1 MLEFCNF
8 KIGHFL
14 ICALR
19 IKVKGWEGETKN
31 SHSKRLDGHSTA
43 FSTNV
48 KVNPS
53 KEGSGR
59 RMSTLVKIFDTTL
72 RDGEQSPGA
81 TMNIAEKVRIA
92 QQLEKLNVD
101 VIEAGFPASSEGDS
115 EAVKTISQVIKH
127 SEVAA
132 LSRTNLKDIDRAW
145 EAVKGAKSPRL
156 HIFVS
161 TSDIHLQH
169 QLKISKDEVIAMTTR
184 SIARAKRYSPNIE
197 FSAMD
202 ATRSDVG
209 FLSAVIEA
217 AIQAGATVINIPDTV
232 GYAIPSEF
240 GELIR
245 TLRQKVRG
253 IEKVTLSVHCH
264 NDLGLAVANS
274 LIAVQNGARQVEC
287 TINGIG
293 ERAGNASL
301 EEIVMAIRTRKDL
314 FPYHTRV
321 IPRHLFATS
330 RLVSKITGMA
340 VQPNK
345 AIVGANA
352 FAHESGIHQDGI
364 LKEKLTYEI
373 MTPESVGI
381 PKTSLILGKL
391 SGRHAFRDRLRELGY
406 RLSESDLEL
415 AFNRFKQLADKK
427 RDIYDEDIESIVVEE
442 ILRMPHR
449 FKLVYLNVVAGNVTV
464 PTATVQMEVD
474 GRLIQEAGFG
484 DGPVDAT
491 FKTIKKI
498 TRTKSRLLQFRI
510 NAITSGTEAQGEVTV
525 RLEEKEN
532 TVIGQ
537 GADTDVIV
545 ASAKAYINAL
555 NKMEFKKQKLVGM

>member
-1 MLEFCNF
+1 MAE
-8 KIGHFL
+8 
-14 ICALR
+14 
-19 IKVKGWEGETKN
+19 V
-31 SHSKRLDGHSTA
+31 
-43 FSTNV
+43 
-48 KVNPS
+48 
-53 KEGSGR
+53 
-59 RMSTLVKIFDTTL
+59 VKIFDTTL

-81 TMNIAEKVRIA
+81 TMNVAEKVRIA

-101 VIEAGFPASSEGDS
+101 VIEAGFPISSEGDF
-115 EAVKTISQVIKH
+115 EAVKAISRTIRR

-132 LSRTNLKDIDRAW
+132 LARANPQDIDRAW
-145 EAVKGAKSPRL
+145 EAVKGAKFPQL
-156 HIFVS
+156 HTFIS
-161 TSDIHLQH
+161 TSDIHLKH
-169 QLKISKDEVIAMTTR
+169 QLKKSKEEVIRIAVR
-184 SIARAKRYSPNIE
+184 SVERAKRYTPNVE

-202 ATRSDVG
+202 ATRSNID
-209 FLSAVIEA
+209 FLSAVLEA
-217 AIQAGATVINIPDTV
+217 AIRAGATTINIPDTV

-274 LIAVQNGARQVEC
+274 LSAIQNGVRQVEC

-293 ERAGNASL
+293 ERAGNTSL
-301 EEIVMAIRTRKDL
+301 EEVVMAIRTRKDL
-314 FPYHTRV
+314 FKYGTR
-321 IPRHLFATS
+321 INPKYLFATS
-330 RLVSKITGMA
+330 RLVSKITGMV

-391 SGRHAFRDRLRELGY
+391 SGRHAFRERLRDLGY
-406 RLSESDLEL
+406 RLSETDFEL

-427 RDIYDEDIESIVVEE
+427 RQIYDEDIESIVVEE

-449 FKLVYLNVVAGNVTV
+449 FKLVYINVVAGNITV
-464 PTATVQMEVD
+464 PTATVKMEVD
-474 GRLIQEAGFG
+474 GQLIQEAGFG

-498 TRTKSRLLQFRI
+498 TRTKSKLLQFAI

-525 RLEEKEN
+525 KLEEKGN

>member
-1 MLEFCNF
+1 
-8 KIGHFL
+8 
-14 ICALR
+14 
-19 IKVKGWEGETKN
+19 
-31 SHSKRLDGHSTA
+31 
-43 FSTNV
+43 
-48 KVNPS
+48 
-53 KEGSGR
+53 
-59 RMSTLVKIFDTTL
+59 MSELVKIFDTTL

-92 QQLEKLNVD
+92 EQLEKLNVD
-101 VIEAGFPASSEGDS
+101 IIEAGFPISSEGDF
-115 EAVKTISQVIKH
+115 EAVKAISRVIKH

-132 LSRTNLKDIDRAW
+132 LARANPKDIDRAW
-145 EAVKGAKSPRL
+145 EAVKGAKYPQL
-156 HIFVS
+156 HTFIS
-161 TSDIHLQH
+161 TSDIHLKH
-169 QLKISKDEVIAMTTR
+169 QLKKSKQEVIHIAAR
-184 SIARAKRYSPNIE
+184 SVARAKRYTSNVE

-202 ATRSDVG
+202 ATRSDVE
-209 FLSAVIEA
+209 FLIAVCQA
-217 AIQAGATVINIPDTV
+217 AIQAGATTINIPDTV
-232 GYAIPSEF
+232 GYAVPFEF

-245 TLRQKVRG
+245 TLRQRVQG
-253 IEKVTLSVHCH
+253 IEKVILSTHCH

-274 LIAVQNGARQVEC
+274 IAAIQNGARQVEC

-301 EEIVMAIRTRKDL
+301 EEIVMALRTRKDL
-314 FPYHTRV
+314 FQFHTR
-321 IPRHLFATS
+321 INPKHIFTTS
-330 RLVSKITGMA
+330 RLISKITGMV

-391 SGRHAFRDRLRELGY
+391 SGRHAFRERLRDLGY
-406 RLSESDLEL
+406 RLSEIDLER
-415 AFNRFKQLADKK
+415 AFARFKQLADKK
-427 RDIYDEDIESIVVEE
+427 REIFDEDIESIVVEE
-442 ILRMPHR
+442 ILRMPRR
-449 FKLVYLNVVAGNVTV
+449 FKLVYINVVAGNVTV

-474 GRLIQEAGFG
+474 GQLLQEAGFG

-498 TRTKSRLLQFRI
+498 TRTKSNLLQFAI

-525 RLEEKEN
+525 KLEEKGN

-545 ASAKAYINAL
+545 ASAKSYINAL
-555 NKMEFKKQKLVGM
+555 NKIEFKKQKLIGM

>member
-1 MLEFCNF
+1 MAEF
-8 KIGHFL
+8 I
-14 ICALR
+14 
-19 IKVKGWEGETKN
+19 
-31 SHSKRLDGHSTA
+31 
-43 FSTNV
+43 
-48 KVNPS
+48 
-53 KEGSGR
+53 
-59 RMSTLVKIFDTTL
+59 KIFDTTL

-81 TMNIAEKVRIA
+81 TMNVAEKVRIA
-92 QQLEKLNVD
+92 EQLEKLNVD
-101 VIEAGFPASSEGDS
+101 IIEAGFPISSEGDF
-115 EAVKTISQVIKH
+115 EAVRAIARTIKRSG
-127 SEVAA
+127 VAA
-132 LSRTNLKDIDRAW
+132 LARANPKDIDRAW
-145 EAVKGAKSPRL
+145 EAVKGAKFPCL
-156 HIFVS
+156 HTFIS
-161 TSDIHLQH
+161 TSNIHLKH
-169 QLKISKDEVIAMTTR
+169 QLKKSKEEVIRIAAQ
-184 SIARAKRYSPNIE
+184 SVARARRHTPDVE

-202 ATRSDVG
+202 ATRSDVE
-209 FLSAVIEA
+209 FLIAIFEA
-217 AIQAGATVINIPDTV
+217 AIRAGATTINIPDTV

-245 TLRQKVRG
+245 TIREKVRG
-253 IEKVTLSVHCH
+253 VEKITLSVHCH

-274 LIAVQNGARQVEC
+274 VAAIQNGARQVEC

-293 ERAGNASL
+293 ERAGNTSL
-301 EEIVMAIRTRKDL
+301 EEVVMALRTRNDL
-314 FPYHTRV
+314 LRFQTRLN
-321 IPRHLFATS
+321 PKHLFTTS
-330 RLVSKITGMA
+330 RLVSKITGMV

-352 FAHESGIHQDGI
+352 FAHQSGIHQDGV

-381 PKTSLILGKL
+381 TKSSIVLGKL
-391 SGRHAFRDRLRELGY
+391 SGRHAFRERLKDLGY
-406 RLSESDLEL
+406 RLSDSDLER

-427 RDIYDEDIESIVVEE
+427 RDIFDEDIESIVVEE
-442 ILRMPHR
+442 ILRMPRR
-449 FKLVYLNVVAGNVTV
+449 FKLVYINVVAGNVTV

-474 GRLIQEAGFG
+474 GKLLQEAGFG

-498 TRTKSRLLQFRI
+498 TRTKSKLLQFAI

-525 RLEEKEN
+525 RLEEKGN

-555 NKMEFKKQKLVGM
+555 NKIEFKKQKLVGM